1 LQADLAALPG
11 RALPAGI
18 VIPKVSAQGE
28 IIALAERLALLEG
41 ARPSGAPGGIVRIL
55 ALVTE
60 TPAGLLGL
68 PHLPQALS
76 ASPHARERLCGLTW
90 GAEDLGA
97 ALGVGARRDAQGAY
111 TFTFQYAR
119 LQCLLAA
126 ATLGVAAVDAV
137 HVEFRDLA
145 GLGRELTEARRDGFW
160 GKLAIHPDQVGPI
173 NQAFTPT
180 AAEVEYARRV
190 IAALEGGGVA
200 TLDGQMID
208 RPHLLQAQR
217 TLAAASR
224 GG

>member
-1 LQADLAALPG
+1 M
-11 RALPAGI
+11 
-18 VIPKVSAQGE
+18 
-28 IIALAERLALLEG
+28 
-41 ARPSGAPGGIVRIL
+41 RIL

-68 PHLPQALS
+68 PQLPHALA

-90 GAEDLGA
+90 GGEDLGA
-97 ALGVGARRDAQGAY
+97 ALGVNARRDAQGAY
-111 TFTFQYAR
+111 TYTFQYAR

-145 GLGRELTEARRDGFW
+145 ALGRELAEARRDGFW

-173 NQAFTPT
+173 NQAFTPS

-217 TLAAASR
+217 TLAAAAR
-224 GG
+224 GA